1 MRKLLKYS
9 GMEGKPAVFLLPD
22 TQIIKEAFL
31 EDVNALLNSGDVP
44 NIFDAGAKEEIGAVI
59 RPICASMGLS
69 TTKAAV
75 YAQFLA
81 RVQENLHVVLA
92 MSPGS
97 DLFRSRL
104 RMYPALLNCC
114 SIDWFSEWPDEALTS
129 VAKAQLAEI
138 QFKDDNERNS
148 VFDVCRGIHQSVAQ
162 ASVQFL
168 EKMGRFNAVTPTS
181 YLELL
186 ASYQKIMMEK
196 NAEVGPNRRR
206 FVMGLEKLADA
217 TVQVEKLQD
226 DIVKL
231 QPVLVKTSAEV
242 DEMMITITADRQQA
256 DKTKAIVEIQE
267 AEANSKAAEAKGI
280 ADDAQKD
287 LDEALP
293 ALEAATKS
301 LKSLNKSDIVEVKA
315 MKNPPAGVKL
325 TLECVC
331 ILQKVKPIRKDDPSQ
346 LGKKINDYWEPSTKL
361 LNDPQAFLNSL
372 FEFDKDGMEEA
383 VANQLTPYIEVSFF
397 FFPCC
402 PRHFSCLLQYRQ
414 NINGFAM

>member
-1 MRKLLKYS
+1 
-9 GMEGKPAVFLLPD
+9 
-22 TQIIKEAFL
+22 
-31 EDVNALLNSGDVP
+31 
-44 NIFDAGAKEEIGAVI
+44 
-59 RPICASMGLS
+59 
-69 TTKAAV
+69 
-75 YAQFLA
+75 
-81 RVQENLHVVLA
+81 
-92 MSPGS
+92 
-97 DLFRSRL
+97 
-104 RMYPALLNCC
+104 
-114 SIDWFSEWPDEALTS
+114 
-129 VAKAQLAEI
+129 
-138 QFKDDNERNS
+138 
-148 VFDVCRGIHQSVAQ
+148 
-162 ASVQFL
+162 
-168 EKMGRFNAVTPTS
+168 
-181 YLELL
+181 
-186 ASYQKIMMEK
+186 
-196 NAEVGPNRRR
+196 
-206 FVMGLEKLADA
+206 MGLEKLADA

-331 ILQKVKPIRKDDPSQ
+331 ILQKVKPIRK
-346 LGKKINDYWEPSTKL
+346 
-361 LNDPQAFLNSL
+361 
-372 FEFDKDGMEEA
+372 EA
-383 VANQLTPYIEVSFF
+383 VPNQLTPYTEVSFF

-414 NINGFAM
+414 NINWYVMWMKVVWVILLL